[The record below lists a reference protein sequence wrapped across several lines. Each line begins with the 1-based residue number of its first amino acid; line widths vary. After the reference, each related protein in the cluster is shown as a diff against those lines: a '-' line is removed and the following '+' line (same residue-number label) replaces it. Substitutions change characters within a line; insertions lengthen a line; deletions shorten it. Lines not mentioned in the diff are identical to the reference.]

1 MPVNGVGIWR
11 TIEYHSAVRTAPL
24 LSALPAWPMPTTIDL
39 RERLAKSAFA
49 FRGYNVTNL
58 GRTPELLA
66 HPAYGPTV
74 KRYLSEASAIY
85 AQTLDTPLDLVTR
98 VRDRQESTLET
109 FAADIA
115 LIVAVEL
122 AQIDLLREFFDVDYS
137 KARLAFGYSLGEM
150 AALVCGGVYAMRDAL
165 PPLLRLAGD
174 SVELARDVTMGVVF
188 SRGAALDFDAVARL
202 CLEINRQ
209 GRGVISV
216 SAYLSPNTVLV
227 LGQGDTVER
236 FRQALPGALSVPTFV
251 RTNRHRWPPLHTSIL
266 WEQNI
271 PNRAATMM
279 HTLPGG
285 RTQPIPPILS
295 LVTGKASYND
305 YNSRELLGRWI
316 DHPQRLWD
324 AIYETL
330 SAGIDTVIHVGPEAN
345 LIPATYKRLSDNVR
359 QQLAG
364 RSFNKLGLRAISGL
378 ARRPWLSKLLSSRTA
393 LLRAPFVQHVVL
405 EDWLLEQEV

>member
-1 MPVNGVGIWR
+1 
-11 TIEYHSAVRTAPL
+11 
-24 LSALPAWPMPTTIDL
+24 MPTSIEL
-39 RERLAKSAFA
+39 RARLVKAAFA

-74 KRYLSEASAIY
+74 KRHLVEAAEVYSA
-85 AQTLDTPLDLVTR
+85 TLNSPLDLVAR
-98 VRDRQESTLET
+98 VREGRESALET
-109 FAADIA
+109 FAEDIA

-122 AQIDLLREFFDVDYS
+122 AQVRLLQEFFDVEYA
-137 KARLAFGYSLGEM
+137 KARLALGYSLGEM
-150 AALVCGGVYAMRDAL
+150 SALICGGVYTMRDAL
-165 PPLLRLAGD
+165 SPLLRLAGD
-174 SVELARDVTMGVVF
+174 SVELARDVTMGVIF
-188 SRGAALDFDAVARL
+188 TRGAALDCDAVARL

-209 GRGVISV
+209 GRGVISI

-227 LGQGDTVER
+227 LGQRDTVER
-236 FRQALPGALSVPTFV
+236 LRRALPDALAAPAFV
-251 RTNRHRWPPLHTSIL
+251 RTNQHRWPPLHTSIL
-266 WEQNI
+266 WERNI
-271 PNRAATMM
+271 PNRAAMLM

-285 RTQPIPPILS
+285 RTAPRPPVLS
-295 LVTGKASYND
+295 LVTGKPSYND

-330 SAGIDTVIHVGPEAN
+330 SSGIDTMIHVGPEAN

-364 RSFNKLGLRAISGL
+364 KSINKLGLRAISGM
-378 ARRPWLSKLLSSRTA
+378 ARRPWLGKLLSSRTA
-393 LLRAPFVQHVVL
+393 LLRAPFVEHVML
-405 EDWLLEQEV
+405 EDWLLEQTV